1 MRDLVESI
9 SAFSS
14 QLINF
19 IAWRLR
25 PVAVA
30 GRDSALG
37 SEWERAT
44 GGPGRRVPR
53 AAGWRA
59 ARWTRGA
66 RAFESASAP
75 PPVVYTRPT
84 ARLRSLSLAIASDA
98 IASLARVSGIF
109 VVKFLAISLAFF
121 FGTILVKIHRCS
133 RWLFQM
139 WGLFFQMIV
148 AFRSVVS
155 Y

>member
-1 MRDLVESI
+1 LRDLVESI
-9 SAFSS
+9 SEFIS

-37 SEWERAT
+37 SEWERTT

-53 AAGWRA
+53 AVGQRA

-84 ARLRSLSLAIASDA
+84 ARLRSSVLR
-98 IASLARVSGIF
+98 ASLARVSVIF
-109 VVKFLAISLAFF
+109 VIIKSSSDFSRLF
-121 FGTILVKIHRCS
+121 FGTILGKFHRCS

>member
-1 MRDLVESI
+1 M
-9 SAFSS
+9 
-14 QLINF
+14 
-19 IAWRLR
+19 R

-37 SEWERAT
+37 SEWERTT

-53 AAGWRA
+53 AVGQRA

-84 ARLRSLSLAIASDA
+84 ARLRSSVLR
-98 IASLARVSGIF
+98 ASLARVSVIF
-109 VVKFLAISLAFF
+109 VVKCFSDFSRLF

>member
-14 QLINF
+14 QLNF

-53 AAGWRA
+53 AAGRRA

-84 ARLRSLSLAIASDA
+84 ARLRSSVLR
-98 IASLARVSGIF
+98 ASLARVSVIF
-109 VVKFLAISLAFF
+109 VVKFLAISLVFF